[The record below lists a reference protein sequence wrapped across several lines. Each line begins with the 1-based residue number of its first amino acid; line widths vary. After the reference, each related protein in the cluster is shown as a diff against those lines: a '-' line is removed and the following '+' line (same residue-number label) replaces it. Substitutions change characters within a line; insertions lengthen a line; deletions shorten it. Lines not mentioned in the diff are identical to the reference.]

1 MSDEIWMPT
10 YAELVATVALVVAMA
25 SLGWQGWQWWS
36 AKSEAKKERS
46 SIQPYFGETI
56 HVQDVPRLGEM
67 YIFPLHISN
76 FGREFAIIANVE
88 MRYRNH
94 VFDPGAFN
102 EPEAT
107 LGRETEQRLPKRL
120 DPGDTLQLKQFTLL
134 AFQEEPMAVVVLD
147 NEGHEYMVPDHNVQE
162 QFDQANRIRKAAAE
176 A

>member
-10 YAELVATVALVVAMA
+10 YAELVATVALAVAMA

-36 AKSEAKKERS
+36 SKKEAKREQSK
-46 SIQPYFGETI
+46 IQPSFGQTI
-56 HVQDVPRLGEM
+56 HMPDVPRLGEM

-76 FGREFAIIANVE
+76 LGRKFAIIANVE

-107 LGRETEQRLPKRL
+107 LGRETEQLLPKRL

-134 AFQEEPMAVVVLD
+134 AFQEKPMAVVVLD
-147 NEGHEYMVPDHNVQE
+147 NEGHEYMVPDHDVQA
-162 QFDQANRIRKAAAE
+162 QFNGANRIREAAAE